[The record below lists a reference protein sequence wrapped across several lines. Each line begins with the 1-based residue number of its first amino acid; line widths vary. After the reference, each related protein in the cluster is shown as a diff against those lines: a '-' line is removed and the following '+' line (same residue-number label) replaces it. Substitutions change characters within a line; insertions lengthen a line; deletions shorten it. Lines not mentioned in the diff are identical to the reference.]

1 MTSRCVVFILC
12 CWMAAQDAFA
22 GAAGSALLKHKQE
35 AETKG
40 YVFFT
45 NRDEIVSKAKKEGK
59 LRVVAGD
66 ASALKAIAGA
76 FKGRYPYIDLQAEST
91 TGIDSIQRFLLEI
104 KSGAAIEW
112 DTSKIE
118 TTLYR
123 EYLPHLWKIDLLGMA
138 EQGVLNIPP
147 QMVDPT
153 NRNIVASSTRFE
165 VVSYNKN
172 LVAPNRI
179 PKTWEDILKP
189 EWKGKKFGTDPRP
202 QAIAAL
208 VPLWGLEKAVDYARK
223 IAAQEPVWI
232 QGGNR
237 AVGTVVSGE
246 TPLFLGPTYSI
257 VRRHQNKDPL
267 GTIQFTILEPVPVR
281 SSGEQ
286 GILASAK
293 NPFAALLWL
302 EFMAGAEAQK
312 LLDQHEPMVAS
323 LYTKGSAVE
332 QELRGKKLSV
342 ISWENNLKMDEWLAK
357 LVEASGFPKTE
368 RK

>member
-1 MTSRCVVFILC
+1 MTARIVILILC
-12 CWMAAQDAFA
+12 LWLGGQDAFA
-22 GAAGSALLKHKQE
+22 AVAGSALLKRKQE
-35 AETKG
+35 AEAKG

-66 ASALKAIAGA
+66 ASALKAIAEA
-76 FKGRYPYIDLQAEST
+76 FRKRYPFIDLQAEST

-104 KSGAAIEW
+104 KSGAAREW
-112 DTSKIE
+112 DTAKIE

-123 EYLPHLWKIDLLGMA
+123 EYLPHLWKVDLLGMA

-153 NRNIVASSTRFE
+153 NQNIVASSTRFE
-165 VVSYNKN
+165 VVSYNQN
-172 LVAPNRI
+172 LVSPGQI
-179 PKTWEDILKP
+179 PKTWEDMLKP
-189 EWKGKKFGTDPRP
+189 EWKGRKFGADPRP
-202 QAIAAL
+202 QVIATL
-208 VPLWGLEKAVDYARK
+208 VPLWGLERAVDYARK

-267 GTIQFTILEPVPVR
+267 GAIQFTVLEPVPVR
-281 SSGEQ
+281 TSGEQ
-286 GILASAK
+286 GILASAR
-293 NPFAALLWL
+293 NPSAALLWL

-312 LLDQHEPMVAS
+312 LLDQHEPLVAS

-332 QELRGKKLSV
+332 QELRGKKVSV
-342 ISWENNLKMDEWLAK
+342 ISWENNVKMDEWLAK
-357 LVEASGFPKTE
+357 LVEASGFPKAE